1 MKTNLKALLFAA
13 ILIIAAGCGVKRS
26 QAYYDQ
32 KPQIIGTEL
41 DGSYAISCWGTG
53 RNSDEA
59 MKELKKQAVYEAVF
73 NGVASASSN
82 IQALKPLI
90 LTVNAKDKYADWSNR
105 FFADGGEY
113 LKYCSKHDRR
123 TGTSK
128 FVKTGNQVRCQGV
141 VSVDVA
147 GLKAALKKSGIIK

>member
-1 MKTNLKALLFAA
+1 MKTNLKVLLASA
-13 ILIIAAGCGVKRS
+13 ILLIAASCGTKVS

-32 KPQIIGTEL
+32 KPQIISTEL
-41 DGSYAISCWGTG
+41 DGTYAIKCWGTG

-59 MKELKKQAVYEAVF
+59 MKELQKQAVYEVVF
-73 NGVASASSN
+73 NGVVSASSN
-82 IQALKPLI
+82 IQSLKPLI
-90 LTVNAKDKYADWSNR
+90 LTINAKDTYADWSNQ

-123 TGTSK
+123 TGSSK
-128 FVKTGNQVRCQGV
+128 FYRMNSQVKCEGV

-147 GLKAALKKSGIIK
+147 GLKAALKESGIIK

>member
-1 MKTNLKALLFAA
+1 MKTYFKALL
-13 ILIIAAGCGVKRS
+13 IAAVLVAAASCGAKLS

-59 MKELKKQAVYEAVF
+59 MKELQKQAVYEVVF

-82 IQALKPLI
+82 IQSLKPLI
-90 LTVNAKDKYADWSNR
+90 LTVNAKEKFADWSNK
-105 FFADGGEY
+105 FFADGGQY

-123 TGTSK
+123 TGTSN
-128 FVKTGNQVRCQGV
+128 FVKTANQVRCQGV

-147 GLKAALKKSGIIK
+147 GLKAMLKESGMIK

>member
-1 MKTNLKALLFAA
+1 MKTNLKVLLIAA
-13 ILIIAAGCGVKRS
+13 VLIIAASCGTKLS
-26 QAYYDQ
+26 QSYYSQ

-59 MKELKKQAVYEAVF
+59 MKEVQKQAVYEVVF

-82 IQALKPLI
+82 IQSLKPLI
-90 LTVNAKDKYADWSNR
+90 LTVNAKDKYADWSNK

-123 TGTSK
+123 TGSSN
-128 FVKTGNQVRCQGV
+128 FVKTGNQVKCQGV

-147 GLKAALKKSGIIK
+147 ALKAALKESGIIK

>member
-1 MKTNLKALLFAA
+1 MKTNLKVLL
-13 ILIIAAGCGVKRS
+13 IAAVLIVAASCGTKLS
-26 QAYYDQ
+26 QSYYSQ

-59 MKELKKQAVYEAVF
+59 MKELQKQAVYEVVF

-82 IQALKPLI
+82 ILSLKPLL
-90 LTVNAKDKYADWSNR
+90 LTVNAKDKYADWSNK

-123 TGTSK
+123 TGTSD
-128 FVKTGNQVRCQGV
+128 FLKTNNQVRCQGV

-147 GLKAALKKSGIIK
+147 GLKAMLKESGMIK